1 MTVCP
6 SQNRVLFDLEPE
18 AKTDVAIITTD
29 KAPETPGEII
39 AAMAEPQKCMIAEEM
54 LWLIEEPQVLP
65 SLPAGV
71 VYFEISR
78 FGGVQ
83 IHEMTR
89 ARLLLNAAAD
99 RGAAF
104 LPTAET
110 VEEAYCCLRAKVH
123 QLETFDTLALAEHWA
138 AGYSGF
144 RTEEV
149 RAELRRYQ
157 LRCASYRTL

>member
-1 MTVCP
+1 
-6 SQNRVLFDLEPE
+6 
-18 AKTDVAIITTD
+18 
-29 KAPETPGEII
+29 
-39 AAMAEPQKCMIAEEM
+39 MAEPQKCMIAEEM

-104 LPTAET
+104 PPTAET

-138 AGYSGF
+138 APATAGS
-144 RTEEV
+144 
-149 RAELRRYQ
+149 APRRYAPSFAATSCAAPAIA
-157 LRCASYRTL
+157 RCSRQHEQWDGSIKVGP